1 MRNDNNTIV
10 IKTERIRSSSF
21 SKNVKENSPTLIQQE
36 NIPDPLIINTST
48 KTTDISLKQK
58 SKRNS
63 PDEGIQS
70 ACETDLVADKA
81 VSRSKSI
88 EIINNTP
95 VEIDIT
101 GDDAEKMPPPCAP
114 IPIQVKSKFLILNEA
129 NTN

>member
-10 IKTERIRSSSF
+10 IKTERLRSSSI
-21 SKNVKENSPTLIQQE
+21 SKNVKVNSSAAVIQQD
-36 NIPDPLIINTST
+36 PDPIIINKSAE
-48 KTTDISLKQK
+48 TTDIPLKQK
-58 SKRNS
+58 IKRNS

-95 VEIDIT
+95 VQIDIT

-114 IPIQVKSKFLILNEA
+114 IPVQIKSK
-129 NTN
+129 TNSK

>member
-10 IKTERIRSSSF
+10 IKTERLRSSSI
-21 SKNVKENSPTLIQQE
+21 SKNNKINSSAAVIQQE
-36 NIPDPLIINTST
+36 PDPMIINKSVE
-48 KTTDISLKQK
+48 TTDIPLKQK

-70 ACETDLVADKA
+70 ACETDLVVNKA

-88 EIINNTP
+88 EIINNIP

-101 GDDAEKMPPPCAP
+101 GDDADKMPPPCAP
-114 IPIQVKSKFLILNEA
+114 IPVQIKSKNQKQ
-129 NTN
+129 

>member
-10 IKTERIRSSSF
+10 IKTERLRNSSI
-21 SKNVKENSPTLIQQE
+21 SKNGKVNISAAVVQQDS
-36 NIPDPLIINTST
+36 DPIVINKSAE
-48 KTTDISLKQK
+48 TTDIPLKQK
-58 SKRNS
+58 NKRNS

-114 IPIQVKSKFLILNEA
+114 IPVQIKSKILKVNET

>member
-10 IKTERIRSSSF
+10 IKTERLRSSSI
-21 SKNVKENSPTLIQQE
+21 SKNNKINSSAAVIQQE
-36 NIPDPLIINTST
+36 PDPMIINKSVE
-48 KTTDISLKQK
+48 TTDIPLKQK

-70 ACETDLVADKA
+70 ACETDLVVNKA

-88 EIINNTP
+88 EIINNIP

-101 GDDAEKMPPPCAP
+101 GDDADKMPPPCAP
-114 IPIQVKSKFLILNEA
+114 IPVQIKSKNQKH
-129 NTN
+129 

>member
-10 IKTERIRSSSF
+10 IKTERLRSSSI
-21 SKNVKENSPTLIQQE
+21 SKNNKINSSAAVIQQE
-36 NIPDPLIINTST
+36 PDPMIINKSVE
-48 KTTDISLKQK
+48 TTDIPLKQK

-70 ACETDLVADKA
+70 ACETDLVVNKA

-88 EIINNTP
+88 EIINNIP

-101 GDDAEKMPPPCAP
+101 GDDADKMPPPCAP
-114 IPIQVKSKFLILNEA
+114 IPVQIKSKNLTVNA
-129 NTN
+129 TNTN